1 MLKDYKTR
9 SESGAILTNLLKC
22 KELRYHWKKTSKY
35 NVAEMI
41 SNTKR
46 EYKVKASTPIKDK
59 QAQVHLLKIKKPRI
73 FVPNAFTDES
83 PDLQIY
89 TYVYKSYLEEIYM

>member
-1 MLKDYKTR
+1 MQRTSISL
-9 SESGAILTNLLKC
+9 
-22 KELRYHWKKTSKY
+22 KKTNKSD
-35 NVAEMI
+35 VAEMI

-46 EYKVKASTPIKDK
+46 KDKVKASTLIKDK

-73 FVPNAFTDES
+73 FVPNAFTDVS
-83 PDLQIY
+83 PDLQLY